1 MYINTRTAREGRPA
15 DGVPGAVPPRP
26 RPPLPAAPEG
36 PFARLS
42 TTIRSLRYR
51 TPAHITTTSDDGPT
65 PHHTTPQARPIAW
78 EYDHALRLY
87 PLPDVLILADNSY
100 SFTHEYFGCQ
110 VRRRM
115 PYVD

>member
-1 MYINTRTAREGRPA
+1 MECLVQSLLDQGHLC
-15 DGVPGAVPPRP
+15 
-26 RPPLPAAPEG
+26 PLP
-36 PFARLS
+36 LKV
-42 TTIRSLRYR
+42 RSLASPQPSAPIIKYTCTLRSSS
-51 TPAHITTTSDDGPT
+51 PPPPPTTVPHHTT

-115 PYVD
+115 PYID